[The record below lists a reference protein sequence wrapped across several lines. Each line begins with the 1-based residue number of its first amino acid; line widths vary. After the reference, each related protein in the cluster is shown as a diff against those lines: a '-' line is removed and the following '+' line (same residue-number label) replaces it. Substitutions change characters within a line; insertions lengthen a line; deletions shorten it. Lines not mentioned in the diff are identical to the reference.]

1 MATTSV
7 SQSLSRLNKRPKRL
21 VCDVS
26 RQSVV
31 ALDVTVSC
39 ERFWAWPSSASILYR
54 VTVPAVIWWFRKSFV
69 SLKSTFVT
77 IEVNCLCREK
87 LWLMGVSVAPYLTR
101 EWILKLAND
110 GYASFVE
117 HSTAYY
123 IMGIYAVFLIRLT
136 LLGLVRNLVDSSLV
150 SATASGLCFSWV
162 SWCKKN

>member
-69 SLKSTFVT
+69 SLISTFVT

-110 GYASFVE
+110 GYA
-117 HSTAYY
+117 
-123 IMGIYAVFLIRLT
+123 VFLIRLT